1 MLFLGTTGGEICLFS
16 IGSQIYRATMPIS
29 SNGLLS
35 MALCGDYIFVGSGD
49 GKVKKLGI
57 ADGKWNLT
65 HEAQLDSKIMSL
77 AVSNDKKEL
86 IAGTIGGKLYRV
98 LENDLSF
105 LIHTD
110 AHTGCINDL
119 HFSPKRSDQF
129 VSIDE
134 NGCAK
139 IWDLSEYKAVF
150 TGRAGGVNSGTSCC
164 VSLDDDTIVTGW
176 RDGFIR
182 CFDRNTQQ
190 VMWEVAN
197 AHRGAITSIYVDAN
211 YILSGGADG
220 AVRVWARVN
229 RKLLIQFNDQKKDIV
244 SLFPDLNKPHLVHS
258 CSMDRTISTY
268 DLKQEKRV
276 NGHQTANGALYGM
289 SQRKDNELE
298 LVSCGQGAPIFFW
311 DCDEAKPVAQIDY
324 PYKVLSIQVSPS
336 GRLLAFGTE
345 TNEVFIYSIQGQNQ
359 IQFIAK
365 GLGHSGPVTKL
376 KWTPDE
382 KQIISVSSDSSIS
395 VWNFYG

>member
-1 MLFLGTTGGEICLFS
+1 
-16 IGSQIYRATMPIS
+16 
-29 SNGLLS
+29 
-35 MALCGDYIFVGSGD
+35 
-49 GKVKKLGI
+49 
-57 ADGKWNLT
+57 
-65 HEAQLDSKIMSL
+65 
-77 AVSNDKKEL
+77 
-86 IAGTIGGKLYRV
+86 
-98 LENDLSF
+98 
-105 LIHTD
+105 
-110 AHTGCINDL
+110 
-119 HFSPKRSDQF
+119 
-129 VSIDE
+129 
-134 NGCAK
+134 
-139 IWDLSEYKAVF
+139 
-150 TGRAGGVNSGTSCC
+150 
-164 VSLDDDTIVTGW
+164 
-176 RDGFIR
+176 
-182 CFDRNTQQ
+182 
-190 VMWEVAN
+190 MWEVAN

-324 PYKVLSIQVSPS
+324 PYKVLSIQISPS

-345 TNEVFIYSIQGQNQ
+345 TNEVFIYSMQGQNQ

-382 KQIISVSSDSSIS
+382 K
-395 VWNFYG
+395 